1 MSEKILVTG
10 GTGFLGYNLLKKLSK
25 LNYKLSSLSTNK
37 PKKEKKI
44 SNVNYIICDVAN
56 KIKLRNKIKKDYDY
70 IVNFSGYVDHQKK
83 TKTIKSH
90 FNGCKNLVDHFKNSN
105 IKNFI
110 QIGSSMEYG
119 VVKSPHKE
127 NTVCQPKGNYALAKY
142 KASTYLKKIHKNLNF
157 PFTIFRLYQ
166 IYGPHQSINR
176 LIPIVINSCLKNKS
190 FACTSGQQIR
200 DFLYVEDLSNLII
213 KSIKRKARN
222 KIYNVGS
229 GKKIKVKDII
239 KNINTFI
246 ELGKPIYGKIKM
258 RPEEALDNY
267 PNISK
272 VKKDFNWQPK
282 VKLKVGL
289 KRTIK
294 FYEKKK

>member
-1 MSEKILVTG
+1 M
-10 GTGFLGYNLLKKLSK
+10 
-25 LNYKLSSLSTNK
+25 
-37 PKKEKKI
+37 
-44 SNVNYIICDVAN
+44 
-56 KIKLRNKIKKDYDY
+56 
-70 IVNFSGYVDHQKK
+70 
-83 TKTIKSH
+83 
-90 FNGCKNLVDHFKNSN
+90 
-105 IKNFI
+105 
-110 QIGSSMEYG
+110 
-119 VVKSPHKE
+119 
-127 NTVCQPKGNYALAKY
+127 
-142 KASTYLKKIHKNLNF
+142 
-157 PFTIFRLYQ
+157 
-166 IYGPHQSINR
+166 
-176 LIPIVINSCLKNKS
+176 IPIVINSCLKNKS

-239 KNINTFI
+239 KNINTLI

-272 VKKDFNWQPK
+272 VKKYFNWQPK